1 MLVACPSVHHIGGS
15 SVVSLV
21 IVKENAATL
30 VCGAQVLSSHY
41 LQNDLNF
48 VLILFTC
55 QKKDKLLYGADV

>member
-1 MLVACPSVHHIGGS
+1 M
-15 SVVSLV
+15 
-21 IVKENAATL
+21 L
-30 VCGAQVLSSHY
+30 VCGAQVLPSHY